1 MEQSMASLQRHRET
15 VFKKLG
21 EMGNFRPGSISV
33 NYRKCGKPN
42 CVCAQPG
49 HPGHGPQYL
58 WSTTIKGKSYTKQL
72 KLGPEL
78 KKYTEEVDSYHTFQK
93 LCEELVRT
101 SEKICNLQPVPIM
114 EDVDELEELKK
125 NLQRRFMKKYRK
137 RCYVKIIY
145 RQPGKYL

>member
-1 MEQSMASLQRHRET
+1 MEQSMAGLQRHRDT
-15 VFKKLG
+15 VFRKLG
-21 EMGNFRPGSISV
+21 ETGNFRPGSISV

-101 SEKICNLQPVPIM
+101 SEKICNLH
-114 EDVDELEELKK
+114 
-125 NLQRRFMKKYRK
+125 RF
-137 RCYVKIIY
+137 
-145 RQPGKYL
+145 P

>member
-1 MEQSMASLQRHRET
+1 MEESMASLQRHRNAVLRRLAEI
-15 VFKKLG
+15 
-21 EMGNFRPGSISV
+21 GNFRPGSISI
-33 NYRKCGKPN
+33 NYRKCGKSN

-58 WSTTIKGKSYTKQL
+58 WSTTLKGKSYTKQL

-78 KKYTEEVDSYHTFQK
+78 KKYTEEIDNYHTFQD
-93 LCEELVRT
+93 LCGELIRT
-101 SEKICNLQPVPIM
+101 SEKICNLQPVAAM

-137 RCYVKIIY
+137 RLK
-145 RQPGKYL
+145 R

>member
-1 MEQSMASLQRHRET
+1 MEQSMAGLQRHRET

-21 EMGNFRPGSISV
+21 ETGNFRPGSISV

-114 EDVDELEELKK
+114 EDVDALEELKK

-137 RCYVKIIY
+137 RLT
-145 RQPGKYL
+145 R

>member
-1 MEQSMASLQRHRET
+1 MEQSMASFQKHREA
-15 VFKKLG
+15 VLRQLG
-21 EMGNFRPGSISV
+21 EIGNFRPGSIAA

-49 HPGHGPQYL
+49 HAGHGPQYL
-58 WSTTIKGKSYTKQL
+58 WSTTLKGKSYTKQL

-78 KKYTEEVDSYHTFQK
+78 KKYTEEIDTYHTFQA
-93 LCEELVRT
+93 LCEDLIRT
-101 SEKICNLQPVPIM
+101 SEKICNLQPVLAV

-137 RCYVKIIY
+137 RLRK
-145 RQPGKYL
+145 